1 MNLATIIGTHPAD
14 SAALRFG
21 DEIVTYGQLRADV
34 GALRGGLMARN
45 LAPGDRVV
53 LVMTSS
59 RQFIVSYFAVIG
71 AGAIAV
77 PLNPQSP
84 AAELVREIAAV
95 RPTMAIVGPMGSS
108 TLADAAADPAL
119 VGVRVFAPSGSQY
132 PHADAYE
139 EAARGTAGPI
149 VERTD
154 DDLVV
159 LMFTSGTAGAPK
171 AAMLTHGNLRAN
183 LAQMQ
188 SLDEARL
195 QSTDVVLGIPP
206 LFHIYGL
213 NGALGITMAAGGCL
227 VPVDRFDPT
236 TAVST
241 IAAANVTIVAGVPPV
256 YEALA
261 SLPPEAASREQFVTV
276 RRAVS
281 GASKL
286 DLRVGAAFLD
296 RFGVRVSEGYG
307 LTEASPVV
315 TAGVDGINGTE
326 PKPGTIGVP
335 LPGVTVRLVDELG
348 HDALVG
354 DSGEIWVSGP
364 NVFPGYWEDE
374 VTTSRVLT
382 ADGWLRTGDIAVAD
396 SSGELTIVDRVKDL
410 IIVSGFNVFP
420 AEVEEVLAAH
430 PDVAEVA
437 VIGVP
442 HPHTGESVKAFVVAR
457 LGAMVE
463 ADALIAFSMRQLA
476 RYKCPT
482 SVDVVAQLPKG
493 LQGKVLRRDLR

>member
-14 SAALRFG
+14 DPALRLG
-21 DEIVTYGQLRADV
+21 DDIVTYGQLRQEV
-34 GALRGGLMARN
+34 GALRGGLIKRGLVPN
-45 LAPGDRVV
+45 DRVV

-84 AAELVREIAAV
+84 TAELVREIAAV
-95 RPTMAIVGPMGSS
+95 RPTMAIVGPMGAA
-108 TLADAAADPAL
+108 TLAGAATDPAL
-119 VGVRVFAPSGSQY
+119 ASVRVFAPNGSEFPNSEEY
-132 PHADAYE
+132 
-139 EAARGTAGPI
+139 EAAAAGTAGSI
-149 VERTD
+149 VERAD

-183 LAQMQ
+183 LLQMQ
-188 SLDEARL
+188 ALDAARL
-195 QSTDVVLGIPP
+195 RPSDVVLGIPP

-213 NGALGITMAAGGCL
+213 NATLGITMAAGACL

-236 TAVST
+236 TAVAMIES
-241 IAAANVTIVAGVPPV
+241 AKVTIVAGVPPV
-256 YEALA
+256 YEALTA
-261 SLPPEAASREQFVTV
+261 LPAAAATREQCSSL

-286 DLRVGAAFLD
+286 DSLVAKAFAG
-296 RFGVRVSEGYG
+296 RFGLPVSEGYG

-315 TAGVDGINGTE
+315 TAAIDGT

-335 LPGVTVRLVDELG
+335 LPGVIVRLVDESG
-348 HDALVG
+348 YDALIG
-354 DSGEIWVSGP
+354 DSGEIWVKGP
-364 NVFPGYWEDE
+364 NVFPGYWEDD

-382 ADGWLRTGDIAVAD
+382 PDGWLRTGDIAVAD
-396 SSGELTIVDRVKDL
+396 ALGELTIVDRAKDL

-430 PDVAEVA
+430 PDVNEVA

-442 HPHTGESVKAFVVAR
+442 HPHTGETVKAFVVTR
-457 LGAMVE
+457 PGAIVE

-482 SVDVVAQLPKG
+482 SVVVVAQLPKG

>member
-14 SAALRFG
+14 DPALRFG
-21 DEIVTYGQLRADV
+21 DEIVTYGQLRAEV
-34 GALRGGLMARN
+34 GALRGGLIAQG
-45 LAPGDRVV
+45 LAPGDRVA

-59 RQFIVSYFAVIG
+59 RQFIVSYFAAIG
-71 AGAIAV
+71 AGAVAV

-95 RPTMAIVGPMGSS
+95 RPTMAIVGPMGAA
-108 TLADAAADPAL
+108 TLAAAATDPAL
-119 VGVRVFAPSGSQY
+119 AGVRVFAPSGSQY
-132 PHADAYE
+132 VDADAYE
-139 EAARGTAGPI
+139 DATRGTAGPI

-154 DDLVV
+154 DDLVA
-159 LMFTSGTAGAPK
+159 LLFTSGTAGAPK

-195 QSTDVVLGIPP
+195 RPTDVVLGIPP

-213 NGALGITMAAGGCL
+213 NGALGITMAAGACL

-241 IAAANVTIVAGVPPV
+241 IATAKVTIVVGVPPV

-261 SLPPEAASREQFVTV
+261 SLPPGAASRGQFVTV

-286 DLRVGAAFLD
+286 DTRVGAAFFD

-315 TAGVDGINGTE
+315 TAAIGGD
-326 PKPGTIGVP
+326 PQPGTIGVP
-335 LPGVTVRLVDELG
+335 LPGVTVRLVDESG
-348 HDALVG
+348 NDALVG
-354 DSGEIWVSGP
+354 DPGEIWVSGA

-396 SSGELTIVDRVKDL
+396 ASGELTIVDRAKDL

-420 AEVEEVLAAH
+420 AEVEEVLATH

-457 LGAMVE
+457 PGAMVE

-482 SVDVVAQLPKG
+482 SVDVVATLPKG
-493 LQGKVLRRDLR
+493 LQGKILRRDLR

>member
-1 MNLATIIGTHPAD
+1 MNLATIIGTHPAND
-14 SAALRFG
+14 AALRIG
-21 DEIVTYGQLRADV
+21 EDVVTYGELRHDV
-34 GALRGGLMARN
+34 GALRGGLTALG
-45 LAPGDRVV
+45 LAPNDRVA

-84 AAELVREIAAV
+84 TAELVREIAAV
-95 RPTMAIVGPMGSS
+95 RPTFAIVGPMGAS
-108 TLADAAADPAL
+108 TLADAASDAAL
-119 VGVRVFAPSGSQY
+119 ATVRVLAPQHSEYPSAESYEAAAVGV
-132 PHADAYE
+132 
-139 EAARGTAGPI
+139 AGPI

-154 DDLVV
+154 DDLVA

-183 LAQMQ
+183 LQQMQ
-188 SLDEARL
+188 ALDEARL
-195 QSTDVVLGIPP
+195 RSSDVVLGIPP

-213 NGALGITMAAGGCL
+213 NGALGVTLAAGACL

-236 TAVST
+236 TAVRT
-241 IAAANVTIVAGVPPV
+241 IADAKVTIIAGVPPV
-256 YEALA
+256 YEALT
-261 SLPPEAASREQFVTV
+261 SLPAEAATKEQFASV

-286 DLRVGAAFLD
+286 DPAVGRAFIS
-296 RFGVRVSEGYG
+296 RFGIPVSEGYG

-315 TAGVDGINGTE
+315 TAAIDGM
-326 PKPGTIGVP
+326 PKAGTIGVP
-335 LPGVTVRLVDELG
+335 LPGLTVRLVDESG
-348 HDALVG
+348 NDALIG
-354 DSGEIWVSGP
+354 DSGEIWVKGP

-374 VTTSRVLT
+374 ATTARVLT
-382 ADGWLRTGDIAVAD
+382 HDGWLRTGDIAVAD
-396 SSGELTIVDRVKDL
+396 ASGELTIVDRAKDL
-410 IIVSGFNVFP
+410 IIVSGFNVYP
-420 AEVEEVLAAH
+420 AEVEEVLSAH
-430 PDVAEVA
+430 PAVAEVA
-437 VIGVP
+437 VVGVP

-457 LGAMVE
+457 PGAMVE
-463 ADALIAFSMRQLA
+463 ADSLISFAMRQLA

-482 SVDVVAQLPKG
+482 SVDVVGELPKG